1 LNSEP
6 QNFASYFRNRLSCS
20 GCAAAFAALLSQKY
34 QPAEGDHVG
43 VVISGGNTVA
53 VDFTLQEKKYDQE

>member
-1 LNSEP
+1 V
-6 QNFASYFRNRLSCS
+6 
-20 GCAAAFAALLSQKY
+20 AAFVALLFQKY

-43 VVISGGNTVA
+43 AVISGGNTVA

>member
-1 LNSEP
+1 LNRKP
-6 QNFASYFRNRLSCS
+6 RNFASNSRNRLSSS
-20 GCAAAFAALLSQKY
+20 GCAAAFAAPLSQKY

-53 VDFTLQEKKYDQE
+53 VYFTLEEKKYDQE